1 MLLTFDDNYIIMAF
15 MIESKTTHKKQ
26 VKNTLE
32 KSQNYSRIP
41 LTNDDNYIIM
51 ANMTN
56 NNNTIATKDNNNM
69 FTVIQ
74 TIARF
79 GRFNQEAIRSFP
91 TMKEAAAFAKRC
103 HCGNPTTAIRDN
115 KTHKVFTAHKDTNG
129 TSLVWQTG
137 PIFADKIV

>member
-1 MLLTFDDNYIIMAF
+1 MKH
-15 MIESKTTHKKQ
+15 SKQ
-26 VKNTLE
+26 QSNQEKNTLE
-32 KSQNYSRIP
+32 KTQNYSRMP

-56 NNNTIATKDNNNM
+56 NNNTTKDNNNM

-74 TIARF
+74 TIVRF

-103 HCGNPTTAIRDN
+103 HCGNPTTCI
-115 KTHKVFTAHKDTNG
+115 KHEESGKVFTAHKDTNG